1 MAELTIPL
9 WEVALRLLLAVL
21 CGAIGFER
29 EVRDQPAGF
38 RTHILL
44 GLGAALFTL
53 VSAYGFEPFTRAT
66 LGGGGLQFDP
76 TRIAAQIVAGVGF
89 LGAGAIIR
97 QGRDVRG
104 LTTAA
109 SLWAAS
115 AIGMA
120 VGAGYLF
127 GAAAATTLAMAT
139 LYALRRFRSSIISPL
154 RLDSAGLELDM
165 GTTRRAPPTRCGT
178 RTPRH
183 HHPQH
188 RRRDRPGTVP
198 LQAADQDPSLHG
210 HSRRTRRALQH
221 CRGASHRAHWP
232 QGLRV
237 RHRTRNNR
245 RVIEP
250 RWVQANPKEKAVKPR
265 PPNLSCSRKLSSRFG
280 LRLGLGLF

>member
-1 MAELTIPL
+1 MAELTIPY
-9 WEVALRLLLAVL
+9 WEVVLRLVLASLL

-53 VSAYGFEPFTRAT
+53 VSAYGFEPFTRAA

-97 QGRDVRG
+97 QGGDVRG

-127 GAAAATTLAMAT
+127 GAAAATALAVAT
-139 LYALRRFRSSIISPL
+139 LYALRRFRSSVISPM
-154 RLDSAGLELDM
+154 RLGSADLEFSLKATE
-165 GTTRRAPPTRCGT
+165 GGPAGALEVLG
-178 RTPRH
+178 RH
-183 HHPQH
+183 DIII
-188 RRRDRPGTVP
+188 RSMD
-198 LQAADQDPSLHG
+198 AEIDQDHARYRLQIRVQPSADVH
-210 HSRRTRRALQH
+210 TALAELS
-221 CRGASHRAHWP
+221 GIP
-232 QGLRV
+232 EVERV
-237 RHRTRNNR
+237 SLTGFRDF
-245 RVIEP
+245 E
-250 RWVQANPKEKAVKPR
+250 
-265 PPNLSCSRKLSSRFG
+265 
-280 LRLGLGLF
+280 

>member
-1 MAELTIPL
+1 MTGLTIPL
-9 WEVALRLLLAVL
+9 WEVALRLVLASLL

-53 VSAYGFEPFTRAT
+53 VSAYGFEPFTRAA

-139 LYALRRFRSSIISPL
+139 LYALRRFRSTIISPL
-154 RLDSAGLELDM
+154 RLDSAGLELVLREPRSGPANALEILRGYGIDI
-165 GTTRRAPPTRCGT
+165 RRMDAEIDEEHARYRLQVRVRPPTDVHAVLAELSEL
-178 RTPRH
+178 PE
-183 HHPQH
+183 
-188 RRRDRPGTVP
+188 V
-198 LQAADQDPSLHG
+198 
-210 HSRRTRRALQH
+210 
-221 CRGASHRAHWP
+221 
-232 QGLRV
+232 
-237 RHRTRNNR
+237 R
-245 RVIEP
+245 RVS
-250 RWVQANPKEKAVKPR
+250 
-265 PPNLSCSRKLSSRFG
+265 LTGSRDYE
-280 LRLGLGLF
+280 

>member
-9 WEVALRLLLAVL
+9 WEVVLRLGLASLL

-53 VSAYGFEPFTRAT
+53 VSAYGFEPFTRAA
-66 LGGGGLQFDP
+66 LGSGGLQFDP
-76 TRIAAQIVAGVGF
+76 TRIAAQIIAGVGF

-109 SLWAAS
+109 SLWATS

-127 GAAAATTLAMAT
+127 GAAAATVLAMAT
-139 LYALRRFRSSIISPL
+139 LYVLRGFRSSVISPL
-154 RLDSAGLELDM
+154 RLGSADLELGLKATED
-165 GTTRRAPPTRCGT
+165 GPAGALEVL
-178 RTPRH
+178 
-183 HHPQH
+183 
-188 RRRDRPGTVP
+188 RDHDIAVRNMDAEIEGDHALYR
-198 LQAADQDPSLHG
+198 LQVRVQPSTDVH
-210 HSRRTRRALQH
+210 TALAELSGIPEVE
-221 CRGASHRAHWP
+221 RVSLT
-232 QGLRV
+232 GLRDY
-237 RHRTRNNR
+237 
-245 RVIEP
+245 E
-250 RWVQANPKEKAVKPR
+250 
-265 PPNLSCSRKLSSRFG
+265 
-280 LRLGLGLF
+280 

>member
-1 MAELTIPL
+1 MAGLTIPY
-9 WEVALRLLLAVL
+9 WEVVLRLALAVLL

-53 VSAYGFEPFTRAT
+53 VSAYGFQPFTRAA
-66 LGGGGLQFDP
+66 LGSGGLQFDP

-109 SLWAAS
+109 SLWAVS

-120 VGAGYLF
+120 AGAGYLF
-127 GAAAATTLAMAT
+127 GAAAATVLAMAT
-139 LYALRRFRSSIISPL
+139 LNALRRFRSSVITPL

-165 GTTRRAPPTRCGT
+165 GTTAEGPTDALRVLERHDITIRSTEAEIDQERSRYKLQIRIRPSTDVHAALAELSGLARVRR
-178 RTPRH
+178 
-183 HHPQH
+183 
-188 RRRDRPGTVP
+188 V
-198 LQAADQDPSLHG
+198 
-210 HSRRTRRALQH
+210 ALT
-221 CRGASHRAHWP
+221 
-232 QGLRV
+232 GLR
-237 RHRTRNNR
+237 
-245 RVIEP
+245 EY
-250 RWVQANPKEKAVKPR
+250 E
-265 PPNLSCSRKLSSRFG
+265 
-280 LRLGLGLF
+280 

>member
-1 MAELTIPL
+1 MAELTIPY
-9 WEVALRLLLAVL
+9 WEVVLRLVLAALL

-53 VSAYGFEPFTRAT
+53 VSAYGFQPFTRAA

-109 SLWAAS
+109 SLWAVS

-120 VGAGYLF
+120 AGAGYLF
-127 GAAAATTLAMAT
+127 GAAAATVLAVAT
-139 LYALRRFRSSIISPL
+139 LNALRRFRSSVINPM
-154 RLDSAGLELDM
+154 RLDSAGLELDL
-165 GTTRRAPPTRCGT
+165 GTTAEGPTDALRVLERHDITIRSTDAEIDRERSRYRMQIRIRPATDIHAALAELSGLAEVRR
-178 RTPRH
+178 
-183 HHPQH
+183 
-188 RRRDRPGTVP
+188 V
-198 LQAADQDPSLHG
+198 
-210 HSRRTRRALQH
+210 ALT
-221 CRGASHRAHWP
+221 
-232 QGLRV
+232 GLRDY
-237 RHRTRNNR
+237 
-245 RVIEP
+245 E
-250 RWVQANPKEKAVKPR
+250 
-265 PPNLSCSRKLSSRFG
+265 
-280 LRLGLGLF
+280 

>member
-1 MAELTIPL
+1 VAELTIPY
-9 WEVALRLLLAVL
+9 WEVALRLLVASLL

-29 EVRDQPAGF
+29 EIRDQPAGF

-53 VSAYGFEPFTRAT
+53 VSAYGFAPFTRAA

-76 TRIAAQIVAGVGF
+76 TRIAAQIIAGVGF

-127 GAAAATTLAMAT
+127 GTAATTVLAMAT
-139 LYALRRFRSSIISPL
+139 LHALRRFRSSIISPL
-154 RLDSAGLELDM
+154 RLDSASLEL
-165 GTTRRAPPTRCGT
+165 GLKATESGPTN
-178 RTPRH
+178 
-183 HHPQH
+183 
-188 RRRDRPGTVP
+188 
-198 LQAADQDPSLHG
+198 
-210 HSRRTRRALQH
+210 ALQI
-221 CRGASHRAHWP
+221 
-232 QGLRV
+232 LRQHDITIRRMDAEIDEESV
-237 RHRTRNNR
+237 RYKLQV
-245 RVIEP
+245 RVQPSADVHAALAELS
-250 RWVQANPKEKAVKPR
+250 
-265 PPNLSCSRKLSSRFG
+265 NLPEVECVSLTDFKDYE
-280 LRLGLGLF
+280 